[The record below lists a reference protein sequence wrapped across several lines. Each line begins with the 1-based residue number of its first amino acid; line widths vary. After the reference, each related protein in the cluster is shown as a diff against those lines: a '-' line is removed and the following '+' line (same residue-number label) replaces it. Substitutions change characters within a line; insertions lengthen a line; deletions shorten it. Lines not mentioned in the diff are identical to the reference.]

1 MRTCGRGWFDGERV
15 AVDSANSRF
24 GVWVRWVLNRARQG
38 AGAGAE
44 EVVVDIGCWGVAQ
57 EGRGTGGLMLRR
69 RDGLMME
76 NGGTVSSESVEWR
89 ADSCRCDRPSRSI
102 RV

>member
-1 MRTCGRGWFDGERV
+1 M
-15 AVDSANSRF
+15 DSANSRF

-38 AGAGAE
+38 AGAEEVEVE
-44 EVVVDIGCWGVAQ
+44 EVVVDIGCWGFAR
-57 EGRGTGGLMLRR
+57 EGRGTGGFLMLRR